1 MNDNNKNDL
10 KKFFIKLI
18 SITFAAI
25 IAFNIIFNLIFAD
38 RLEKIDKILT
48 LNEKGNRE
56 QIKNKLRA
64 EIKEGLN
71 KENILRQEDK
81 MLIYELYI
89 KIKNEFDKMEK
100 NK

>member
-38 RLEKIDKILT
+38 KFDNLSQVLS
-48 LNEKGNRE
+48 LNEKTKFQVLAPVVRSRKGQFKEVKTGFKLYKQLIRTVSKYE
-56 QIKNKLRA
+56 FLYTLKN
-64 EIKEGLN
+64 
-71 KENILRQEDK
+71 
-81 MLIYELYI
+81 
-89 KIKNEFDKMEK
+89 
-100 NK
+100 